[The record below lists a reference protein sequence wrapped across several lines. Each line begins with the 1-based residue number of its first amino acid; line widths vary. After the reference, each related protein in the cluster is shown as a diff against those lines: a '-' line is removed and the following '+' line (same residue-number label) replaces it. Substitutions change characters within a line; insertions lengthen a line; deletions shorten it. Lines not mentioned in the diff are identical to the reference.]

1 MLQVLE
7 SGAGPER
14 FGCVR
19 GRRSSGSEE
28 RNGVGGG
35 GAEAQAPAP
44 AVGSTTSAPNEA
56 LLKTKGLV
64 VGGRLLLC

>member
-7 SGAGPER
+7 SGSGPER
-14 FGCVR
+14 FGCIR
-19 GRRSSGSEE
+19 GRRSSGSKE
-28 RNGVGGG
+28 RGGVGG

-44 AVGSTTSAPNEA
+44 AVGSPTSAPNEA